1 MAEEF
6 NIETLP
12 AWEAN
17 NFYSKIA
24 HMAERYFSIPE
35 NQKWFEEWL
44 EKKKEKEKKN
54 GQNAK
59 VEMYA

>member
-1 MAEEF
+1 MAREF

-24 HMAERYFSIPE
+24 HMAERYFNIPE
-35 NQKWFEEWL
+35 NQRKFEEWL
-44 EKKKEKEKKN
+44 KKKKGNEN
-54 GQNAK
+54 GENTK
-59 VEMYA
+59 IEMYA